1 MQMPRLWLL
10 YFNLFFHPKCP
21 PAISVTHARRTF
33 DRALR
38 TLPPSL
44 HSRIWVRYLL
54 WSETKGGA
62 VTVSIYRRYLTIDP
76 SVTERYVSLLLAP
89 ENPSPRPLEAAKLV
103 LSLARKA
110 AKGEYESA
118 EGKSPYQLLG
128 DWLEI
133 IENFADDVGIDI
145 EETEQLAALRAAE
158 KPAEA
163 EEPTPVSKD
172 TSLIRF
178 PGPPQT
184 LETKGAAPYTPE
196 EDPSDLSKLDVEGII
211 YRDGLSVYKDQA
223 GRLWAGMAKYWI
235 KRSEFDRAK
244 ATFELGLA
252 SVVTI
257 RDFTQIFEAY
267 TEFSETLISALMD
280 HVAGGGEDEDDL
292 KETERELDERMQAFE
307 ELMDR
312 RPFLV
317 NDVLL
322 RRNPHDVQ
330 EWEKRVALYGEDD
343 EKVC

>member
-1 MQMPRLWLL
+1 M
-10 YFNLFFHPKCP
+10 
-21 PAISVTHARRTF
+21 
-33 DRALR
+33 
-38 TLPPSL
+38 
-44 HSRIWVRYLL
+44 L

-62 VTVSIYRRYLTIDP
+62 VTVSIYRRYLAIDP

-89 ENPSPRPLEAAKLV
+89 ENPSPRPLEAAKLM

-110 AKGEYESA
+110 ARGEYESA
-118 EGKSPYQLLG
+118 EGKSPYQLLC

-133 IENFADDVGIDI
+133 VENFADEVGVDV
-145 EETEQLAALRAAE
+145 EESAQLAAIREAE
-158 KPAEA
+158 KPAEQ

-172 TSLIRF
+172 ASLMRF
-178 PGPPQT
+178 AGPPQAV
-184 LETKGAAPYTPE
+184 ESNAVAVYTPE
-196 EDPSDLSKLDVEGII
+196 EDPSDPSRLDVEGII
-211 YRDGLSVYKDQA
+211 HRDGLAVYKDQA
-223 GRLWAGMAKYWI
+223 GRLWAGIAKYWI

-244 ATFELGLA
+244 ATFERGLA
-252 SVVTI
+252 TVVTI

-280 HVAGGGEDEDDL
+280 HVANGGEDDEDL
-292 KETERELDERMQAFE
+292 KESERELDERMQAFE

-343 EKVC
+343 EKVRKRRSPKAA